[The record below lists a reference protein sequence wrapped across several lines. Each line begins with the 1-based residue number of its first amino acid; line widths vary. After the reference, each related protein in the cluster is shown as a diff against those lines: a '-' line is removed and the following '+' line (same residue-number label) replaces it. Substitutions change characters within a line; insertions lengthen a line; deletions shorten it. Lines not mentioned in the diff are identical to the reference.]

1 MFSPRPNLSPT
12 IHGCVGTLLSGWFL
26 TDWLSKWFSIVLEKN
41 GEAQFEI
48 ISRDDE
54 VEICKS
60 LPFCSE
66 AKGSLKIR
74 SALSSEMPKIFS
86 RHSVAVMFFSAGIG
100 KLGSAP
106 TRLAE
111 ALASGTPVVANTGVG
126 DLGEIITKNRV
137 GVIVNSDSK
146 QDLLSAYHELNLLLK
161 DEKLPMRCRKTA
173 ESIFSLNAAVC
184 KYSEIYKSLSQLEN
198 KCAD

>member
-1 MFSPRPNLSPT
+1 M
-12 IHGCVGTLLSGWFL
+12 CVGTLLSGWFL
-26 TDWLSKWFSIVLEKN
+26 TDWLSKWFSVVSEQDKS
-41 GEAQFEI
+41 AKFEI
-48 ISRDDE
+48 ISRDAELD
-54 VEICKS
+54 IRKA
-60 LPFCSE
+60 LPFCMK
-66 AKGSLKIR
+66 AGSRLTS
-74 SALSSEMPKIFS
+74 SASVSEMPK
-86 RHSVAVMFFSAGIG
+86 FFHVIVLQQCFFLRG
-100 KLGSAP
+100 
-106 TRLAE
+106 LANLE
-111 ALASGTPVVANTGVG
+111 VHPRDWLKLASGTPVVANTGVG

>member
-1 MFSPRPNLSPT
+1 MK
-12 IHGCVGTLLSGWFL
+12 WFL
-26 TDWLSKWFSIVLEKN
+26 IVLEKN
-41 GEAQFEI
+41 EEAQFEI

-74 SALSSEMPKIFS
+74 SALSSEILKFS

-106 TRLAE
+106 
-111 ALASGTPVVANTGVG
+111 
-126 DLGEIITKNRV
+126 LGW
-137 GVIVNSDSK
+137 
-146 QDLLSAYHELNLLLK
+146 LK
-161 DEKLPMRCRKTA
+161 HWHQEFQ
-173 ESIFSLNAAVC
+173 S
-184 KYSEIYKSLSQLEN
+184 
-198 KCAD
+198 